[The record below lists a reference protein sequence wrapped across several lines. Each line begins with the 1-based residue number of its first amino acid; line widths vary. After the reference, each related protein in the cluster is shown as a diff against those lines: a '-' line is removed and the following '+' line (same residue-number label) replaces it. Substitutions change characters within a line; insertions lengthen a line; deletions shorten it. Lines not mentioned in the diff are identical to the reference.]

1 MGTEHLLAMGK
12 TTDWEVHMIGQSIG
26 AYTDA
31 THGMTLSAVS
41 MAYYRF
47 IMPYGLAK
55 FRRFAVNVWEVNP
68 EGKSDEAVAEE
79 GLGRMERYMRELG
92 LVMDIRE
99 LGVTEEMLDGIAAG
113 TLPWTAATGRGS
125 R

>member
-1 MGTEHLLAMGK
+1 
-12 TTDWEVHMIGQSIG
+12 
-26 AYTDA
+26 
-31 THGMTLSAVS
+31 

-47 IMPYGLAK
+47 IKPYGLAK

-113 TLPWTAATGRGS
+113 TIAMDGGYRAPDHGEIMEILRASMA
-125 R
+125 